1 LYAEYLAAEVE
12 LVQKLTK
19 QAWGGTDF
27 IVRDLDGNTIAFV
40 G

>member
-1 LYAEYLAAEVE
+1 VD
-12 LVQKLTK
+12 LVQELTK

-27 IVRDLDGNTIAFV
+27 VVRDLDGNTVAFV

>member
-1 LYAEYLAAEVE
+1 VE
-12 LVQKLTK
+12 LAQKLTK

-27 IVRDLDGNTIAFV
+27 TVRDMDGNTVAFV